1 MKSIFQEKARVL
13 NNTRMGA
20 AYGRISLQCT
30 TRYLSAKPG
39 QFVTVHTDNEAGPLL
54 RRPFSI
60 HRLIS
65 IEQDALCLEILYKIV
80 GPGTEQMARLRPG
93 ARVDILGPLGN
104 GFTMENGLKRVVL
117 AGGGIGIAPL
127 LFLASAL
134 HAMKKGPAEATLFA
148 GGRSESDL
156 LCLDEFADFG
166 ITVHISTDDGSA
178 GEKGFLTRPLEAAI
192 QEEQPDIIYACGPM
206 GMLTC
211 VAGIAKKQAV
221 PCQVS
226 IETIMACGMGA
237 CLGCA
242 IEGASPDAEYLHV
255 CLDGPVFDARCLR
268 RQPGI

>member
-1 MKSIFQEKARVL
+1 MNSIFQEEARVL
-13 NNTRMGA
+13 NNTRMGQ
-20 AYGRISLQCT
+20 AYGRLSLQCSLS
-30 TRYLSAKPG
+30 YLSAKPG
-39 QFVTVHTDNEAGPLL
+39 QFVTVHSDTATGPLL

-60 HRLIS
+60 HRLIP
-65 IEQDALCLEILYKIV
+65 QKQGCLCLEILYKIV
-80 GPGTEQMARLRPG
+80 GPGTEQMAKRCPG
-93 ARVDILGPLGN
+93 DRVDILGPLGS
-104 GFTMENGLKRVVL
+104 GFIMEEGLKRVVF

-134 HAMKKGPAEATLFA
+134 KAMKNGPAEYTLFA

-156 LCLDEFADFG
+156 LCLKEFIDLG

-192 QEEQPDIIYACGPM
+192 QEKQPDMIYACGPM

-211 VAGIAKKQAV
+211 VAGIAEKYAV

-242 IEGASPDAEYLHV
+242 IESTSPDVEYLHACV
-255 CLDGPVFDARCLR
+255 DGPVFDAHRLNL
-268 RQPGI
+268 QPGS